1 MQILC
6 AGRLNTSKEIARYRE
21 LSLAILEEIDSN
33 MEKEARDQ
41 HKILKMKCLQ
51 SENAKL
57 IHTKFLT
64 YQRKL

>member
-6 AGRLNTSKEIARYRE
+6 TGRLNTSKEIARNRE

-41 HKILKMKCLQ
+41 HKILKMKCL
-51 SENAKL
+51 
-57 IHTKFLT
+57 
-64 YQRKL
+64 